1 MPKLGVNIDHVATI
15 RQARLTFEPDPI
27 RAAIICEVA
36 GADGIVAHL
45 REDRRH
51 MQDRDIE
58 LIKQVINIKF
68 NFEMAATDEMVE
80 KALSILP
87 DEVTLVPEKREELT
101 TEGGLDVRKQIRE
114 LSRVVEILQ
123 GKGVTASLFIDPE
136 EAQIEVSRDVGADA
150 VELHTGEY
158 ALGKT
163 TTKRRHELDRIVNGA
178 DFARK
183 MGLEVH
189 AGHGLTYVNVVP
201 VASIDGITELY
212 IGHSIMAR
220 AVLVGLEKAVRDMI
234 ALIYKGPEDLVHL

>member
-1 MPKLGVNIDHVATI
+1 MALLSVNIDFIAVI
-15 RQARLTFEPDPI
+15 REQRKTNEPDPVT
-27 RAAIICEVA
+27 AAGIAELA
-36 GADGIVAHL
+36 GAHGITVHL

-51 MQDRDIE
+51 IQDRDLRLLREVVRTPLNLEMAVADEIVKIA
-58 LIKQVINIKF
+58 LNIKP
-68 NFEMAATDEMVE
+68 EQAT
-80 KALSILP
+80 I
-87 DEVTLVPEKREELT
+87 VPEKRQEVT
-101 TEGGLDVRKQIRE
+101 TEGGLDVITNRE
-114 LSRVVEILQ
+114 QLFSSVERMKDHGI
-123 GKGVTASLFIDPE
+123 KVSLFIDPE
-136 EAQIEVSRDVGADA
+136 EAQIKASRDVGADA

-163 TTKRRHELDRIVNGA
+163 TTKRRHELDRIVHGA

-234 ALIYKGPEDLVHL
+234 ALIYRGPEDHVHL